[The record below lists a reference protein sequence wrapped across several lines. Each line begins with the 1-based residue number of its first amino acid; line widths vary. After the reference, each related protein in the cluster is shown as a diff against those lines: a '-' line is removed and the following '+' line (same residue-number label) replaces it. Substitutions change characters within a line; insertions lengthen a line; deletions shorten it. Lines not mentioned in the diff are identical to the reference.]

1 MRLYFPDHKH
11 IFYVIYQLTQD
22 NLAMVRTLTQGEKKG
37 KMECGTWCRAGLRL
51 YFLQT
56 EKCMVPSFC
65 NLK

>member
-51 YFLQT
+51 ISSKQRNVWYLPF
-56 EKCMVPSFC
+56 VI
-65 NLK
+65 